1 MNLTKNFASRRQSC
15 QDSQQ
20 DRTKIFAIVNL
31 LLGKNLGK
39 ICGSIPATFW
49 QPGLMFPGEN
59 LGKIR
64 SRIAP
69 RFWPLGFF
77 LLARILARF
86 AAGSRRDF
94 GHREF
99 HFLAR
104 ILPGSRQDSCWE
116 EKSRQPKSCRD
127 PTKIL
132 VLILQGF
139 NSAISFLYLPL
150 FRKINH
156 FIRKLGESKQSK

>member
-1 MNLTKNFASRRQSC
+1 MNLTKNFASRHQSC
-15 QDSQQ
+15 RDSWQ
-20 DRTKIFAIVNL
+20 DRAKLFAIVNL

-39 ICGSIPATFW
+39 IRGSIPATFW

-64 SRIAP
+64 GRIAP

-104 ILPGSRQDSCWE
+104 ILSGSWRHSRRE
-116 EKSRQPKSCRD
+116 EKSRQPKSCWD
-127 PTKIL
+127 PPR
-132 VLILQGF
+132 
-139 NSAISFLYLPL
+139 SWFLFYKGLTAPFL
-150 FRKINH
+150 SCICH
-156 FIRKLGESKQSK
+156 FFEK